1 MVEKGK
7 DSDRERDQGQ
17 PRARALPKKVEK
29 EAKKAKEASHLGK
42 FEARVPDG
50 HHRDRSLL
58 LFVGLAHKSTLVCF
72 LFSF

>member
-7 DSDRERDQGQ
+7 DSDRERGQGQ
-17 PRARALPKKVEK
+17 AKARALLKKVEK
-29 EAKKAKEASHLGK
+29 EAKKAKGASHLEK
-42 FEARVPDG
+42 FETRVPDG